1 MRNLKVFIIDDSPFF
16 RRLFKKLILALPGI
30 RIIGEAK
37 DSLSALK
44 FIRRMKPDVII
55 MDVKNQWSFGIDLM
69 KSLRKVASVPK
80 VIILA
85 GESCSRYQSRAG
97 KADFFL
103 NKFTEYRKIPEI
115 LKRFAQ
121 NFPLEPGHTKETYS

>member
-1 MRNLKVFIIDDSPFF
+1 MKNVKVFIIDESPFF
-16 RRLFKKLILALPGI
+16 RRLFKKMILALPGI

-44 FIRRMKPDVII
+44 FIRRTKPDVII

-69 KSLRKVASVPK
+69 KNLREVASVPK

-85 GESCSRYQSRAG
+85 GESCFRHQSKAG

-103 NKFTEYRKIPEI
+103 NKFTEYHKIPEI
-115 LKRFAQ
+115 LKRFAP
-121 NFPLEPGHTKETYS
+121 NYPLEPGYTKGTYS